1 MKKIWWRILQ
11 GRLHPERREKVVIGA
26 DFNVHISEGTRDIE
40 VMGWHGVTERKEEGQ
55 NLMVVEFG
63 RENVCPGRRKRGE

>member
-1 MKKIWWRILQ
+1 MQ
-11 GRLHPERREKVVIGA
+11 GRMHPESREKVVIGA

-40 VMGWHGVTERKEEGQ
+40 VMGWHGVTERIEEGQ

-63 RENVCPGRRKRGE
+63 GESVYPGRRKRGE